1 MNKDI
6 SVLIADDEAHIR
18 TFLKLILMDLGIT
31 KVYQVHNG
39 MDAIEAYKEYN
50 PDLSILDINMNVMNG
65 MDALDH
71 IREFN
76 PEAAVVM
83 MTAVSTRS
91 SVIESSKRGALY
103 YIIKTQ
109 SPEIIKEELRKVLGT
124 LSSVA

>member
-1 MNKDI
+1 MNKET

-18 TFLKLILMDLGIT
+18 TFLKLILMDLGIS

-39 MDAIEAYKEYN
+39 MDAIEAYKEYT
-50 PDLSILDINMNVMNG
+50 PALCILDINMNVMNG
-65 MDALDH
+65 MDALER
-71 IREFN
+71 IREYN

-91 SVIESSKRGALY
+91 TVIESSQKGALY

-109 SPEIIKEELRKVLGT
+109 PADVIKEELSKVLGT
-124 LSSVA
+124 LKSAV